1 MQQPTTAEVR
11 LDEHKA
17 ASSAQRSR
25 AFCRFGCQ
33 RVGCDRISLRR
44 ASLRRKIAANNFG
57 IQEMSVWMNTVD
69 DYVWAVIVAPAG
81 HAEVFGGFGKLD
93 EQLCWTKEEA
103 LSEAEKKAHDMLGAT
118 GIEWSVVDE
127 DIVIGRFPTLP
138 DHVVV
143 VRGVRLPDK
152 DPPPLLKQRYK
163 YFR

>member
-1 MQQPTTAEVR
+1 
-11 LDEHKA
+11 
-17 ASSAQRSR
+17 
-25 AFCRFGCQ
+25 
-33 RVGCDRISLRR
+33 
-44 ASLRRKIAANNFG
+44 
-57 IQEMSVWMNTVD
+57 MNTVD

-103 LSEAEKKAHDMLGAT
+103 LSEAEKKAHDMLGET